1 MQVMAGHPMSGRRR
15 GVHVLTAMK
24 ALSPLLHESLV
35 ELWDAVIPKLIQYV
49 KGKKM
54 LIYGHYNSLALF

>member
-1 MQVMAGHPMSGRRR
+1 MAGHPLSGRRR

-49 KGKKM
+49 EGKGIFRHQ
-54 LIYGHYNSLALF
+54 L